1 METKFIEVMQAES
14 LVILRATHNLLQ
26 RGTVRRLLE
35 FLIVLKLS
43 KKLNITSQKDLEIW
57 HILCY

>member
-1 METKFIEVMQAES
+1 MQ
-14 LVILRATHNLLQ
+14 L
-26 RGTVRRLLE
+26 GTAGRLLE

-43 KKLNITSQKDLEIW
+43 KKLNLTSQKGLEIW